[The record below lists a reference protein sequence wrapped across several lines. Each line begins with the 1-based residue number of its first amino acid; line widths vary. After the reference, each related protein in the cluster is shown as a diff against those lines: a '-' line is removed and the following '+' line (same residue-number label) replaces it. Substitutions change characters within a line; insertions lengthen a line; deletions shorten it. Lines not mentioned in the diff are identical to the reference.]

1 MPCKANEPRRHKIPR
16 VRYKVAN
23 WPDDD
28 RAPQQPLARERDAT
42 GSFQC

>member
-1 MPCKANEPRRHKIPR
+1 MPCKANEPSRHKVR
-16 VRYKVAN
+16 RARYKVAN

-28 RAPQQPLARERDAT
+28 RALQQPPARERDTT